1 MKATADAS
9 ALVLETQILESQ
21 ETHEHVSVAQED
33 VQNVPPPEK
42 RKRVPKEPVTLV
54 REAGKSL
61 LPFSREIPIVAK
73 DATFLISLATE
84 EFIRRLTEAGK
95 MVAEREKRATVQHK
109 DIATVVRRADEF
121 LFLEGE
127 SLHSFSYIHLQ
138 LTGVDWVEIIP
149 WVSADPPAKR
159 KLRNIETASD
169 REQQSIHQFVVNTNR
184 AEDKEVSEPAD
195 IVMNEDG
202 TMGIQ
207 GGDSDQDD
215 FE

>member
-1 MKATADAS
+1 MSAADANE
-9 ALVLETQILESQ
+9 LVLETQSFKPQ
-21 ETHEHVSVAQED
+21 ETEGHVAVTQDRSEDVSQPEKKAPVRKEHVV
-33 VQNVPPPEK
+33 
-42 RKRVPKEPVTLV
+42 LV

-61 LPFSREIPIVAK
+61 LPFARVQKIIKADKEIPIVAK

-84 EFIRRLTEAGK
+84 EFIKRLTEAGK

-121 LFLEGE
+121 LFLE
-127 SLHSFSYIHLQ
+127 
-138 LTGVDWVEIIP
+138 EIIP
-149 WVSADPPAKR
+149 WVSVDPLAKR
-159 KLRNIETASD
+159 KQRGMGAITD
-169 REQQSIHQFVVNTNR
+169 REQQTIHQFVINPNR
-184 AEDKEVSEPAD
+184 ADDKAVSEQAD
-195 IVMNEDG
+195 VTMNEDG